1 MSKIEKFVKEFNLDL
16 KEDMDRFLGLEVIDN
31 GFAKAIKLPEIY
43 LWDDDNNSDEFV
55 EQICLAELQV
65 NLSEL
70 LSVTEKRLEER
81 ITEFLLRKKK
91 EILDKFEKAKF
102 KIGHIGNGWANVFI
116 SGKYNEDIM
125 YDFVEQLEENF
136 HHIFPGIKISV
147 EY

>member
-102 KIGHIGNGWANVFI
+102 KIGHIGNG
-116 SGKYNEDIM
+116 S
-125 YDFVEQLEENF
+125 
-136 HHIFPGIKISV
+136 
-147 EY
+147 